1 METAQATTGE
11 TKMNSHK
18 TGIECA
24 AARIKEWKAY
34 VSDAEKDGNAA
45 KAAEGKARLEFA
57 VGRLEFAMRA

>member
-1 METAQATTGE
+1 
-11 TKMNSHK
+11 MNSHK

-34 VSDAEKDGNAA
+34 VYDAEKAGNAA